1 MKVIITAERDKERP
15 IVNYSCRLVSLDG
28 NNVAGPIYPTPSN
41 MTRDLI
47 DMLDTYA
54 DGPVEIEQSGD
65 DEFIKHIP
73 GFVELYNKRLERRA
87 KNTSVEDKV

>member
-41 MTRDLI
+41 MTRNLI
-47 DMLDTYA
+47 DMLDA
-54 DGPVEIEQSGD
+54 CGD